1 MNCTIKYHGKYNG
14 IIFKAILTLSTLIL
28 PLFQLMAHGYDSS
41 SGKSSETSPDSI
53 ALSRVEALQAL
64 ADTGDKDALYHLATL
79 YDRGYGPIVPD
90 TVRSTELY
98 IRAAEAGH
106 NEAQNYLG
114 YRLYRGDGVE
124 RNVEQALQWLE
135 NSAMAGNARAAGNLG
150 YLLLYGDGVAHDDE
164 NAAFWL
170 QIAADKGVA
179 TAMSMLGDLYM
190 EGKGVELDSVKGMQY
205 YRRAFERGLAD
216 AGYKLEAAQ
225 KDSLAAMPPGQ
236 LTDMG
241 LYYYLRGL
249 PEIAVPIFEKAA
261 EGGDARA
268 YALLGDAYTRALG
281 VSYDHRKA
289 LDNYFLS
296 AIQGYPPAQ
305 FIIGEL
311 LEIFP
316 DALSGLSPEII
327 ARYPDREQDALW
339 WTQKAY
345 QGGVPDAR
353 TANKLLLSEKPI

>member
-1 MNCTIKYHGKYNG
+1 MNCSIKYHGKYHG
-14 IIFKAILTLSTLIL
+14 IIFKAIFTFSVLLFPFLKLI
-28 PLFQLMAHGYDSS
+28 AHGYDSS
-41 SGKSSETSPDSI
+41 AGKSSETPTDSI
-53 ALSRVEALQAL
+53 ALSRVEALRTL
-64 ADTGDKDALYHLATL
+64 ADNGDKDALYHLATL
-79 YDRGYGPIVPD
+79 YDRGYGPIAPD

-150 YLLLYGDGVAHDDE
+150 YLLLYGEGVAHDDE

-170 QIAADKGVA
+170 QIAADNGVA
-179 TAMSMLGDLYM
+179 TSMSMLGDLYM
-190 EGKGVELDSVKGMQY
+190 EGRGVQLDSIRGMQY
-205 YRRAFERGLAD
+205 YRHAFERGLAD

-225 KDSLAAMPPGQ
+225 KESLADMRPDE
-236 LTDMG
+236 LTDTG

-249 PEIAVPIFEKAA
+249 PEVAVPIFEKAA
-261 EGGDARA
+261 GEGDARA
-268 YALLGDAYTRALG
+268 HALLGDAYTRALG
-281 VSYDHRKA
+281 VSYDHQKA
-289 LDNYFLS
+289 LDHYFLS
-296 AIQGYPPAQ
+296 AVEGYPPAQ

-316 DALSGLSPEII
+316 DALAGLSPEII